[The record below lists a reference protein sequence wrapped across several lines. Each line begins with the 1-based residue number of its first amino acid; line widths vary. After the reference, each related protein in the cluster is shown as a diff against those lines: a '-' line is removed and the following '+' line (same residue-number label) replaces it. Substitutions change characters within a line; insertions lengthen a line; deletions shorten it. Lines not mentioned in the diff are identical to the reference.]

1 MDKRSIFE
9 RGFAILLSVIL
20 MAACFPLSIFAEDTT
35 QGPDFSGTNLMNLEN
50 VQPSGYTTT
59 TNPYGYDVGMPFLM
73 VEQNELMYLNVWGN
87 QVRQASYFDMGTE
100 SSLPTFARKKSG
112 ANGTFSVDTY
122 ALMEAVAFDP
132 TGSGRKDHVAFVGIS
147 NKRGYLWVIDTRQ
160 EAGSDRS
167 GPVDIGD
174 LINK

>member
-1 MDKRSIFE
+1 MNKNCFFR
-9 RGFAILLSVIL
+9 RGIGVLLSVL
-20 MAACFPLSIFAEDTT
+20 LTAACVPVAALGEDGA
-35 QGPDFSGTNLMNLEN
+35 QEADFSGTNLMDLER
-50 VQPSGYTTT
+50 VQPSGFSST

-122 ALMEAVAFDP
+122 AQI
-132 TGSGRKDHVAFVGIS
+132 GRASCRERV
-147 NKRGYLWVIDTRQ
+147 
-160 EAGSDRS
+160 
-167 GPVDIGD
+167 
-174 LINK
+174 